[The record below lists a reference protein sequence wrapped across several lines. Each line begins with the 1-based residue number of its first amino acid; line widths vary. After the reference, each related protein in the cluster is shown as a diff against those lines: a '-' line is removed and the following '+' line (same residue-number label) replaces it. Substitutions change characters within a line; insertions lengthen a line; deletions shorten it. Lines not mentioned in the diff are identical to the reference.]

1 MKTLLKLVVMA
12 LIVHASWR
20 IGSAYWDH
28 YQFEDAVKESAQ
40 FSERKKLETIQT
52 NVMQIAERLEI
63 PIQADQLTI
72 TKTNRKITVEG
83 TYSRD
88 IEVLPVVALTR
99 PSIPDGRER
108 RRPGSAEDG
117 GVLDD
122 VLEPEHLVR

>member
-12 LIVHASWR
+12 AIIHASWR
-20 IGSAYWDH
+20 IGTAYWQH

-52 NVMQIAERLEI
+52 NVMDLAERMDI

-88 IEVLPVVALTR
+88 IEVLPRYTR
-99 PSIPDGRER
+99 HWDFT
-108 RRPGSAEDG
+108 
-117 GVLDD
+117 VNVD
-122 VLEPEHLVR
+122 VLSVN